1 MKKKTKLIGNKKPP
15 KSRIKEVIT
24 QYGKVKY
31 LVKKKRKKRQP
42 KKTWQEI
49 WQQYT
54 TCNDSYELKLRKKMF
69 SEDAKTWKRSEKYR
83 IRYTPMVL
91 GVDFSKYE
99 SYGAYSIVS
108 KIDYGYKIIEH
119 FYSLKKCVK
128 ALEKI
133 IEREIVCE
141 DSSLEV

>member
-1 MKKKTKLIGNKKPP
+1 MKTKIGNKKPP

-24 QYGKVKY
+24 QDGKVRY

-54 TCNDSYELKLRKKMF
+54 TCNDSYELKLRKKIF
-69 SEDAKTWKRSEKYR
+69 SKDAKTWERSDKYR
-83 IRYTPMVL
+83 MRYTPIVF
-91 GVDFSKYE
+91 GVDFAKYE

-108 KIDYGYKIIEH
+108 KTDCGYRIVEH

-133 IEREIVCE
+133 IEKEIVYE
-141 DSSLEV
+141 DSSPEV